1 MKAVAADNRELA
13 RQLIEDDLNTGDVA
27 AAERIVADAFVD
39 HTNPPGLQRG
49 LEGHRGIVDIF
60 HAAFPD
66 VRWTI
71 DDMVAEGDRVAM
83 RLTMTGTHRG
93 DFFGISPTGKRVEV
107 GGTHIVRIED
117 GRVAEHWGH
126 NDDLGLMRQLGAI
139 PAGR

>member
-1 MKAVAADNRELA
+1 MTAVRTDIRDVA

-27 AAERIVADAFVD
+27 VAERIIAADFVD
-39 HTNPPGLQRG
+39 HTNPPGLQHG
-49 LEGHRGIVDIF
+49 LAGHRGIVDIF

-93 DFFGISPTGKRVEV
+93 EFFGIPPTGRRVEV
-107 GGTHIVRIED
+107 GGTHIVRIQD
-117 GRVAEHWGH
+117 DRVAEHWGH

-139 PAGR
+139 PE

>member
-1 MKAVAADNRELA
+1 MGTSTDIRDVA

-27 AAERIVADAFVD
+27 AAERIVAADFVD
-39 HTNPPGLQRG
+39 HTNPPGLQNG
-49 LEGHRGIVDIF
+49 ISGHRGIVEIF

-83 RLTMTGTHRG
+83 RLTMTGTHSG
-93 DFFGISPTGKRVEV
+93 EFFGIPPTGRRVSV
-107 GGTHIVRIED
+107 GGTHIVRVEN

-139 PAGR
+139 PE

>member
-1 MKAVAADNRELA
+1 MTAVRTDIRDVA
-13 RQLIEDDLNTGDVA
+13 RQLIEDDLNTGDMAV
-27 AAERIVADAFVD
+27 AERIIAADFVD
-39 HTNPPGLQRG
+39 HTNPPGLQHG
-49 LEGHRGIVDIF
+49 LAGHRGIVDIF

-93 DFFGISPTGKRVEV
+93 EFFGIPPTGRRVEV
-107 GGTHIVRIED
+107 GGTHIVRIQD
-117 GRVAEHWGH
+117 DRVAEHWGH

-139 PAGR
+139 PE

>member
-1 MKAVAADNRELA
+1 MTAVRTDIREVA

-27 AAERIVADAFVD
+27 VAQRIIATDFVD
-39 HTNPPGLQRG
+39 HTNPPGLQHG

-83 RLTMTGTHRG
+83 RLTMTGTHDG
-93 DFFGISPTGKRVEV
+93 EFFGIPPTGRRVEV
-107 GGTHIVRIED
+107 GGTHIVRIQD
-117 GRVAEHWGH
+117 DRVAEHWGH

-139 PAGR
+139 AE